1 MVCILSNLG
10 VALAVAEVTKRLE
23 IIVDTPDT
31 VTPSP

>member
-10 VALAVAEVTKRLE
+10 VALAVAEVTKRLKVV
-23 IIVDTPDT
+23 IDTPDT